1 MSKKFRIGFFLIT
14 AVLVGVVIY
23 LSIELYKKEPKPK
36 NELSNNST
44 YNTNTAK
51 QNTTVTNTSVSNEL
65 TNNIIDNSVVNNAIS
80 NEVVSN
86 GAIDETKAITIVKQ
100 NWGED
105 NSVYFRCDGKT
116 NSGRYIISVR
126 DRNTTNALNYYE
138 VDPETGNF
146 DIR

>member
-1 MSKKFRIGFFLIT
+1 MKKATRIYSFIIISAGLVTMLSMIFFNFDTLKTVIIGVLFMSMLG
-14 AVLVGVVIY
+14 AVAE
-23 LSIELYKKEPKPK
+23 S
-36 NELSNNST
+36 
-44 YNTNTAK
+44 
-51 QNTTVTNTSVSNEL
+51 QSV
-65 TNNIIDNSVVNNAIS
+65 
-80 NEVVSN
+80 
-86 GAIDETKAITIVKQ
+86 AIDETKAITIVKQ